1 MADLPLDE
9 RLNSI
14 ADTVTAT
21 VEDEDAAGAIIEA
34 LSAAADAYQAG
45 DIETAHAQMHDALEI
60 VAELADTADGD
71 TKQALDE
78 IGRQIGACM
87 EETAGILL
95 GNHIQDRLG

>member
-14 ADTVTAT
+14 ADTVAET
-21 VEDEDAAGAIIEA
+21 VDDEDAAGAIIEA

-60 VAELADTADGD
+60 VAELAEAADGD
-71 TKQALDE
+71 TEPPLEAIAKDIA
-78 IGRQIGACM
+78 ACM
-87 EETAGILL
+87 EETAGVLL
-95 GNHIQDRLG
+95 GNHIQDRLD